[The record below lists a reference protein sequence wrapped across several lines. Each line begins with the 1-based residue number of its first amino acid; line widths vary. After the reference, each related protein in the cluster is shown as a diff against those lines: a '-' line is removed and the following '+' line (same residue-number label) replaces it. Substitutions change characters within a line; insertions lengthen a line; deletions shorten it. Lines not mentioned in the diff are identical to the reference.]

1 MFTKNIVCRERKPHS
16 RLNSSSRA
24 SLLKSTLKTYFDLL
38 ITQNQP
44 LCLNILMNILIEIDD
59 RLWLIVSKEGV
70 CVRVCVHCTCTCRW
84 TSLSWYCKYLALP
97 NTTALYNALHSYLC
111 ANTCTLVHISTCYS
125 LCEPHQ
131 VAHFCHCRLAL
142 TIVHD
147 TLPQTHIYK
156 YELFLAMYTLRQ

>member
-1 MFTKNIVCRERKPHS
+1 MC
-16 RLNSSSRA
+16 
-24 SLLKSTLKTYFDLL
+24 
-38 ITQNQP
+38 
-44 LCLNILMNILIEIDD
+44 
-59 RLWLIVSKEGV
+59 V
-70 CVRVCVHCTCTCRW
+70 CVCVCIVHVRVGEHHFPDN
-84 TSLSWYCKYLALP
+84 YCKYLALP

-131 VAHFCHCRLAL
+131 VAHSCHCRLAL